1 MCDNY
6 GPILT
11 VEQKSIVG
19 NLNLASNRD
28 YSHGANIIH
37 LSMLTC
43 WEGGGRPGI
52 GGAFE
57 LS

>member
-11 VEQKSIVG
+11 VEQKSIIG

-28 YSHGANIIH
+28 YNYKDLHGINKVLLLQNEH
-37 LSMLTC
+37 GDPSFL
-43 WEGGGRPGI
+43 
-52 GGAFE
+52 F
-57 LS
+57 

>member
-11 VEQKSIVG
+11 VEQKSIIG

-43 WEGGGRPGI
+43 WEGGG
-52 GGAFE
+52 GGQA
-57 LS
+57 